1 MFRVH
6 VGEGPHPIRVGT
18 LSPKPS
24 KTEHVGRIG
33 ILMRLPLSHG
43 VTIRGRR
50 PHEMSRYQRVNGL
63 GFTV

>member
-1 MFRVH
+1 MH
-6 VGEGPHPIRVGT
+6 VGEGAHSIRVGT
-18 LSPKPS
+18 LNPKPS

-50 PHEMSRYQRVNGL
+50 PHKMSRYQRV
-63 GFTV
+63 